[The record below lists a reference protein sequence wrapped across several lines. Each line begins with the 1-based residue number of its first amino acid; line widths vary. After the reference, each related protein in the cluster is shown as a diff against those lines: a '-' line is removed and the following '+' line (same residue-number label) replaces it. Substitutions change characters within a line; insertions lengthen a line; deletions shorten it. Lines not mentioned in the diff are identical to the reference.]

1 MHHYIWYYGVHS
13 AVKETNMEFA
23 GIQKLTLLD
32 FPGTVAC
39 TLFTAGCD
47 FRCPFCQNASLVRP
61 SLDAVQPLTEE
72 EVLRFLRSRT
82 GILDGVAVTGGE
94 PLLHAEALIPFLRAV
109 KAMGYRVKLDTNGA
123 HPTSLRALLEAGLV
137 DHVAVD
143 IKSSRSG
150 YAKAIG
156 CAVAPLARIE
166 QTLALLMQGDY
177 SYEFRTT
184 VVEGLHTEEDLRDIA
199 QWIAGPEPYFLQ
211 QYRDSGEILSPD
223 GLTAPTEEE
232 MRRYV
237 EIVRPFVPNVQ
248 IRGI

>member
-1 MHHYIWYYGVHS
+1 
-13 AVKETNMEFA
+13 MEFA

-39 TLFTAGCD
+39 TLFTRGCD

-61 SLDAVQPLTEE
+61 LEGTVQPLAEE
-72 EVLRFLRSRT
+72 DVLRFLRTRT

-123 HPTSLRALLEAGLV
+123 HPIPLRQLLEAGLV

-143 IKSSRSG
+143 IKSSRIG
-150 YAKAIG
+150 YARAIG
-156 CAVAPLARIE
+156 CPSAPLTRIE
-166 QTLALLMQGDY
+166 QTLALLMQDKY
-177 SYEFRTT
+177 SYEYRTT
-184 VVEGLHTEEDLRDIA
+184 VVKGLHTEDDLRDIA
-199 QWIAGPEPYFLQ
+199 HWIAGPEPYFLQ

-232 MRRYV
+232 MRHYA

>member
-1 MHHYIWYYGVHS
+1 
-13 AVKETNMEFA
+13 MEFA

-39 TLFTAGCD
+39 TLFTRGCD
-47 FRCPFCQNASLVRP
+47 FRCPFCQNASLVQL
-61 SLDAVQPLTEE
+61 SLDAAQPLTEK
-72 EVLRFLRSRT
+72 EVLRFLRSRK

-94 PLLHAEALIPFLRAV
+94 PLLHAEALFPFLREV
-109 KAMGYRVKLDTNGA
+109 KELGYRVKLDTNGA
-123 HPTSLRALLEAGLV
+123 HPIPLHRLLEAGLV

-143 IKSSRSG
+143 IKSSRTG
-150 YAKAIG
+150 YTRAIG
-156 CAVAPLARIE
+156 CASAPLARIE
-166 QTLALLMQGDY
+166 QTLTLLMQNEY

-184 VVEGLHTEEDLRDIA
+184 VVTGLHTEGDLCDIA

-232 MRRYV
+232 MRHYA